1 MMTPLPTDP
10 EPVWSRWL
18 AARMGGIAEYRLPDR
33 SRVDILTQC
42 LAIEVDWCKKYPEA
56 IGQALY
62 YAIMTERQPAIL
74 LLLRNK
80 PSEPKY
86 LERARKAAASIQMPV
101 FTWITV

>member
-1 MMTPLPTDP
+1 MTIPLPTDP

-18 AARMGGIAEYRLPDR
+18 AERMGGVAEFVLPGR
-33 SRVDILTQC
+33 SRVDILTST
-42 LAIEVDWCKKYPEA
+42 LAVEVDWVKKWPEA
-56 IGQALY
+56 IGQAVY
-62 YAIMTERQPAIL
+62 YGLVTERQPAIL

-101 FTWITV
+101 FTWVTV